1 MALLRPPD
9 EVIRVPVQGHE
20 VVAYSF
26 GTGEEVLFCLN
37 GGPGL
42 ACDYIRDSHSHLAQG
57 RIRLVIHDQLG
68 CGASDRPDDDSLWT
82 LARYVEEVE
91 IVRTTLGLGRVHLL
105 CHSWGTWLGIE
116 YALTYPDAF
125 KSLILVSGTPSIP
138 QHIGELERL
147 RSALGAETVAM
158 MQRHEAEGTCE
169 HPEYQAA
176 ITILAY
182 RHLSRLQVEPE
193 EGQRSGTSH
202 NPAPFKALVGP
213 SKFCV
218 NGSLRDWDRLDQ
230 LFRIAQPTL
239 LICGLHDSMPPACSR
254 LMHERLPDSRIKVF
268 QNSSHSAFWEEPEG
282 YFGLLRSFLDA
293 TSS

>member
-1 MALLRPPD
+1 MAIQRQPD

-42 ACDYIRDSHSHLAQG
+42 ACDYIRDSHSHLGQG

-68 CGASDRPDDDSLWT
+68 CGASDRPDDDALWT

-105 CHSWGTWLGIE
+105 GHSWGAWLAIE
-116 YALTYPDAF
+116 YALTYADAF
-125 KSLILVSGTPSIP
+125 KSLILVSGAASTP
-138 QHIGELERL
+138 HYIGELERQ
-147 RSALGAETVAM
+147 RAALGAETVAM
-158 MQRHEAEGTCE
+158 MQRHEAEGTIE
-169 HPEYQAA
+169 HPEYKAA
-176 ITILAY
+176 ITLLAY

-193 EGQRSGTSH
+193 EGQRSGASA
-202 NPAPFKALVGP
+202 NPAPFRALWG
-213 SKFCV
+213 SGEYCV
-218 NGSLRDWDRLDQ
+218 NGSLRDWGRLDQ
-230 LFRIAQPTL
+230 LFRITQPTL
-239 LICGLHDSMPPACSR
+239 LICGLHDMISPVCSR

-268 QNSSHSAFWEEPEG
+268 QNSSHTAFWEDPDG
-282 YFGLLRSFLDA
+282 YFGLLRSFLDE
-293 TSS
+293 TSG